1 MNKKFKEILE
11 KEDVKKKS
19 KAKGFYFGNS
29 KVLHGKIEKEE
40 QVFMD
45 LKSKFN
51 KGDRSWL
58 RWLMM

>member
-1 MNKKFKEILE
+1 MKKRFKEILE

-29 KVLHGKIEKEE
+29 KVLHSKIEKEE
-40 QVFMD
+40 KAFMD

-51 KGDRSWL
+51 KGDRC
-58 RWLMM
+58 

>member
-1 MNKKFKEILE
+1 MKKKFKEILE

-51 KGDRSWL
+51 KGDRS
-58 RWLMM
+58 

>member
-1 MNKKFKEILE
+1 MKKKFKEVLE

-29 KVLHGKIEKEE
+29 KVLHSKIEKEE
-40 QVFMD
+40 KAFRD

-51 KGDRSWL
+51 KGDRCWI
-58 RWLMM
+58 

>member
-1 MNKKFKEILE
+1 MKKKFKEILE
-11 KEDVKKKS
+11 KEDLNKKS

-29 KVLHGKIEKEE
+29 KVLHSNIAKEE
-40 QVFMD
+40 NVFMD

-58 RWLMM
+58 RWVMM